1 MSNKWFIIFIL
12 LFLVH
17 LISISSARV
26 CLEGKFGWHCKFS
39 CYCAEGDCD
48 FDTGYCPLGCK
59 KNRYGPG
66 CQLLSVY
73 RYSKL
78 AHGYLGNTDRT
89 ESGKQCVP
97 WNSTVFVEFYGL
109 KASYFPDKE
118 IPGAVCRNPQD
129 QSLDKLGL
137 IDKGPWCF
145 TNYIENSNYM
155 DSCNLPLRG
164 CDPGRFGEM
173 CEFECHCMNE
183 EPCSQLG
190 SCSRGCHPGWMNTTC
205 QTRCESGHYG
215 DGCKSTCGHCK
226 LAPCEFEFG
235 DCEGG
240 CSAGW
245 KGKLCKTGCDPGE
258 YGENCQEACGA
269 CIGGTCDSHTGQ
281 CIRGCQDGY
290 TGTLCKTECEPG
302 RYGTNCS
309 GVCGHCLSGSCHFVS
324 GACVGGCSPGWQG
337 EKCQEACD
345 DFAYGENCSSK
356 CGACRGLTPCDK
368 ETGLCTEGCEPEF
381 VGELCL
387 DLAPPIKLPQNS
399 SLGSALGGV
408 AAVLIIIAIA
418 FVVFILIRRRR
429 KRKDPLSMKLKTD
442 EERKSTDFPPSK
454 ETDGLIANESSMS
467 DHLDDTDPNLNEPIY
482 ANVNSKKQS
491 SPVKLVDLFDYIR
504 ENKKNEC
511 EGFKKEFNELPHGL
525 MALCDEARKPANK
538 PKNRYGNIT
547 AYDHSRVVLDPLP
560 NDPNSDYINANF
572 VDGYNRKEAYIA
584 SQGPTK
590 VMIRDFW
597 RMVWQKRVCK
607 IVMLTNL
614 MEACKKKCEQYW
626 SEEGAAKYGDIS
638 VEMLDTALFNDFTI
652 RTFKVAA
659 NGSSRIVKQF
669 HFTSWSDH
677 GALIYPTPLLTFRRK
692 VRMYSPDSTAPVIV
706 HCSAG
711 IGRSGTYIA
720 LDYLLDQAK
729 NESIVDILKCAQ
741 LMRANRIN
749 MIQTWEQY
757 VFVYETLL
765 EASLAGETTIP
776 HSAFR
781 AQYEEL
787 CKQAEDG
794 APTQMEKQ
802 FQVLQKLT
810 TGIDSAQFKEALE
823 PENVSKN
830 RVKNILPARRCRP
843 NLYTQVEGCNNY
855 INAMFLPGYIHR
867 DSFIVTQMPLPNTVA
882 DFWRMLY
889 DYNSHTVVMLN
900 EFDRNDK
907 SCALYW
913 PEEYGYTVEYDPL
926 SIELL
931 SSTEDNN
938 VSIRIFKLSNRIKK
952 EERAIKQFQLKTW
965 TENQIVPSNPD
976 AMMQV
981 IEMVYDWMKQNGKG
995 PITVHC
1001 MNGAKK
1007 SGLFCGI
1014 NLMFE
1019 RMQRDHEVDVFQ
1031 TLKTIRVNRP
1041 QFIEDSEQYQF
1052 CYQMALKYLDYNDL

>member
-1 MSNKWFIIFIL
+1 MNKKWYINILIFL
-12 LFLVH
+12 AH
-17 LISISSARV
+17 ISTLSSVRV
-26 CLEGKFGWHCKFS
+26 CEPGTFGWHCKFS
-39 CYCAEGDCD
+39 CYCAEGSCD
-48 FDTGYCPLGCK
+48 PVTGACPSGCK
-59 KNRYGPG
+59 QNRYGPG
-66 CQLLSVY
+66 CQLLSVF
-73 RYSKL
+73 RYSVD
-78 AHGYLGNTDRT
+78 AHGYQGNTDRT
-89 ESGKQCVP
+89 VDGEECVP
-97 WNSTVFVEFYGL
+97 WNNTVFIAMYGL
-109 KASYFPDKE
+109 KSSDFPDKA
-118 IPGAVCRNPQD
+118 IPGAVCRNP
-129 QSLDKLGL
+129 LNPKMNGL
-137 IDKGPWCF
+137 EGKGPWCF
-145 TNYIENSNYM
+145 TNFIEKSKYFG
-155 DSCNLPLRG
+155 SCDIPLRG
-164 CDPGRFGEM
+164 CDSGRFGEM
-173 CEFECHCMNE
+173 CEFECHCKDE
-183 EPCSQLG
+183 DSCTRLG
-190 SCSRGCHPGWMNTTC
+190 TCPSGCHPGWLNTTC
-205 QTRCESGHYG
+205 QTSCKSGYYG
-215 DGCKSTCGHCK
+215 DGCLSTCGNCK
-226 LAPCEFEFG
+226 SGLCDFESG
-235 DCEGG
+235 ECDGG
-240 CSAGW
+240 CSTGW
-245 KGKLCKTGCDPGE
+245 KGKLCKTGCADGE
-258 YGENCQEACGA
+258 YGENCLGVCGA
-269 CIGGTCDSHTGQ
+269 CRRPPCDVHTGQ
-281 CIRGCQDGY
+281 CEGGCQDGY
-290 TGTLCKTECEPG
+290 RGILCKTECEAG
-302 RYGTNCS
+302 YFGTNCS
-309 GVCGHCLSGSCHFVS
+309 RTCGHCMTGSCHFETGVCSS
-324 GACVGGCSPGWQG
+324 GCKPGWQG
-337 EKCQEACD
+337 IQCLEACD
-345 DFAYGENCSSK
+345 DFTFGENCSTK
-356 CGACRGLTPCDK
+356 CGACHGMTPCEK
-368 ETGLCTEGCEPEF
+368 ETGLCTGGCEEGF
-381 VGELCL
+381 VGDQCMDLVPRELS
-387 DLAPPIKLPQNS
+387 DNT
-399 SLGSALGGV
+399 SLGSAIGGV
-408 AAVLIIIAIA
+408 IAGLVIIAII
-418 FVVFILIRRRR
+418 VVVVLFIRRR
-429 KRKDPLSMKLKTD
+429 KLQQLTFDKKGQD
-442 EERKSTDFPPSK
+442 EERRPVELTQSK
-454 ETDGLIANESSMS
+454 ETDQLIANESSMS

-482 ANVNSKKQS
+482 ANVNTKKQS
-491 SPVKLVDLFDYIR
+491 SPIKVADLFDYIR

-525 MALCDEARKPANK
+525 MALCDEAKKSENK

-572 VDGYNRKEAYIA
+572 IDGYNRKGAYIA

-597 RMVWQKRVCK
+597 RMIWQKRVCK

-626 SEEGAAKYGDIS
+626 SEEGAAKYGDIT
-638 VEMLDTALFNDFTI
+638 VEMLDTAVFNDFAI
-652 RTFKVAA
+652 RTFKIAA
-659 NGSSRIVKQF
+659 NGASRIVKQF

-692 VRMYSPDSTAPVIV
+692 VRMYSPDSTAPIVV

-729 NESIVDILKCAQ
+729 NENIVDVLKCAQ

-757 VFVYETLL
+757 VFVYETIL
-765 EASLAGETTIP
+765 EATMAGETTIA

-787 CKQAEDG
+787 CLQPDNG
-794 APTQMEKQ
+794 GPTKMEEQ
-802 FQVLQKLT
+802 FKVLQKLT
-810 TGIDSAQFKEALE
+810 TGIDSSQFKEALD
-823 PENVSKN
+823 PDNVSKN
-830 RVKNILPARRCRP
+830 RVKNILPAKRCRP

-855 INAMFLPGYIHR
+855 INAMFLPGYLHR

-952 EERAIKQFQLKTW
+952 EERAIKQFQLKSW
-965 TENQIVPSNPD
+965 TETQIVPNNPD
-976 AMMQV
+976 SMMQI

-1007 SGLFCGI
+1007 SGLFCAI

-1041 QFIEDSEQYQF
+1041 QFIEDIEQYQF

>member
-1 MSNKWFIIFIL
+1 M
-12 LFLVH
+12 
-17 LISISSARV
+17 
-26 CLEGKFGWHCKFS
+26 
-39 CYCAEGDCD
+39 
-48 FDTGYCPLGCK
+48 
-59 KNRYGPG
+59 
-66 CQLLSVY
+66 
-73 RYSKL
+73 
-78 AHGYLGNTDRT
+78 
-89 ESGKQCVP
+89 
-97 WNSTVFVEFYGL
+97 
-109 KASYFPDKE
+109 
-118 IPGAVCRNPQD
+118 
-129 QSLDKLGL
+129 
-137 IDKGPWCF
+137 
-145 TNYIENSNYM
+145 
-155 DSCNLPLRG
+155 
-164 CDPGRFGEM
+164 
-173 CEFECHCMNE
+173 
-183 EPCSQLG
+183 
-190 SCSRGCHPGWMNTTC
+190 
-205 QTRCESGHYG
+205 
-215 DGCKSTCGHCK
+215 
-226 LAPCEFEFG
+226 
-235 DCEGG
+235 
-240 CSAGW
+240 
-245 KGKLCKTGCDPGE
+245 
-258 YGENCQEACGA
+258 
-269 CIGGTCDSHTGQ
+269 
-281 CIRGCQDGY
+281 
-290 TGTLCKTECEPG
+290 
-302 RYGTNCS
+302 
-309 GVCGHCLSGSCHFVS
+309 
-324 GACVGGCSPGWQG
+324 
-337 EKCQEACD
+337 
-345 DFAYGENCSSK
+345 
-356 CGACRGLTPCDK
+356 TPCDK
-368 ETGLCTEGCEPEF
+368 ETGLCTGGCEDGFTGDLCMDLVP
-381 VGELCL
+381 VELS
-387 DLAPPIKLPQNS
+387 DNTS
-399 SLGSALGGV
+399 TGSVIGGIV
-408 AAVLIIIAIA
+408 AVLVIIAIIVI
-418 FVVFILIRRRR
+418 VVIVIRRR
-429 KRKDPLSMKLKTD
+429 KLQTLTFGKKGQD
-442 EERKSTDFPPSK
+442 EEKRPVELTQSK
-454 ETDGLIANESSMS
+454 ETDQLIANESSMS
-467 DHLDDTDPNLNEPIY
+467 DPHDDTDPNLNEPIY
-482 ANVNSKKQS
+482 ANVNTKKQS
-491 SPVKLVDLFDYIR
+491 SPIKVADLFDYIR

-525 MALCDEARKPANK
+525 MALCDEAKKSENK

-547 AYDHSRVVLDPLP
+547 AYDHSRVVLDPLL

-572 VDGYNRKEAYIA
+572 IDGYNRKGAYIA

-626 SEEGAAKYGDIS
+626 SEEGAGKYGDIS
-638 VEMLDTALFNDFTI
+638 VEMLDTAVFNDFTI
-652 RTFKVAA
+652 RTFKIAA
-659 NGSSRIVKQF
+659 NGVSRIVKQF

-692 VRMYSPDSTAPVIV
+692 VRMYSPDSTAPIVV

-720 LDYLLDQAK
+720 LDYLLDQAR
-729 NESIVDILKCAQ
+729 NENIVDVLKCAQ

-757 VFVYETLL
+757 VFVYETIL
-765 EASLAGETTIP
+765 EATLAGETTIA

-787 CKQAEDG
+787 CQPPDNGGPAK
-794 APTQMEKQ
+794 MEEQ
-802 FQVLQKLT
+802 FKVLQKLT
-810 TGIDSAQFKEALE
+810 TSIDSSQFKEALD

-830 RVKNILPARRCRP
+830 RVKNILPAKRCRP

-855 INAMFLPGYIHR
+855 INAMFLPGYLHR

-952 EERAIKQFQLKTW
+952 EERAIKQFQLKSW

-976 AMMQV
+976 SMMQV

-1007 SGLFCGI
+1007 SGLFCAI

-1041 QFIEDSEQYQF
+1041 QFIEDIEQYQF